1 VLFTRGRTITF
12 DAALRDLSSPDVR
25 ARVSA
30 ADALGDVPDGEDRAA
45 AARALV
51 EALADSR
58 FEVRRSAA
66 LSLGELGPHTPV
78 ESLIGRLEDDHP
90 QVRQSAAIALGRL
103 GDERG
108 FEPLARA
115 LAEGPCDVRFQA
127 APSLVEIDAERAF
140 DPLLAAI
147 KDSDPE
153 VRANVACAL
162 GFVGDRRAAGWIA
175 ELLDDN
181 FADARFEAALALAR
195 LGDPRGA
202 GQLIGWLDKEPDRAY
217 PAIEALESLGEKT
230 AAGAL
235 ARVMRKLL
243 APRQLRVRAAGA
255 LLVVAPD
262 APDASFARS
271 FLERNAKSRRPEV
284 RGLAEEAL
292 ARLT

>member
-1 VLFTRGRTITF
+1 VLFNRGRTITF
-12 DAALRDLSSPDVR
+12 DAALRDLASPDVR

-45 AARALV
+45 AARALAS
-51 EALADSR
+51 ALKDPR
-58 FEVRRSAA
+58 FEVRRSAVLA
-66 LSLGELGPHTPV
+66 LGELAPHTPV
-78 ESLIGRLEDDHP
+78 EAVVALLDDDHP

-115 LAEGPCDVRFQA
+115 LEEGPADLRFQA
-127 APSLVEIDAERAF
+127 APSLVEIDAERAYQ
-140 DPLLAAI
+140 PLVAAI
-147 KDSDPE
+147 KDGDPE
-153 VRANVACAL
+153 VRASVACAL
-162 GFVGDRRAAGWIA
+162 GFIGDRRAAGSIA
-175 ELLDDN
+175 ELLDDG

-202 GQLIGWLDKEPDRAY
+202 GQLIGWLEKELDRAY
-217 PAIEALESLGEKT
+217 PAIEALESLKEAT

-235 ARVMRKLL
+235 ARLVRKLL

-255 LLVVAPD
+255 LLMVAPD
-262 APDASFARS
+262 GPDAAFARA
-271 FLERNAKSRRPEV
+271 FLERNARSRRPEV

-292 ARLT
+292 ARLA